1 VGYVKFDTSELDD
14 LADALEASLDRVLDV
29 TARTTAR
36 SALAIKKG
44 AQNYIIAQTTTTFTV
59 HYPHSISYDVTE
71 DGTTIEAEI
80 GPDKARRGRQ
90 GALGNILEFGTSRNA
105 PIPHLLPAFE
115 DELPKYLNAL
125 GRFVGDVVF
134 ADVGRLDSTPMS
146 DEGGL

>member
-1 VGYVKFDTSELDD
+1 MADVQFDTSELDD
-14 LADALEASLDRVLDV
+14 LRDDLLDSLDRVLDV

-44 AQNYIIAQTTTTFTV
+44 AQNYIIAQTSTTFTV

-71 DGTTIEAEI
+71 DGTAIEAEI

-125 GRFVGDVVF
+125 GRFVGDILF
-134 ADVGRLDSTPMS
+134 AEVSRVPTAPMS

>member
-1 VGYVKFDTSELDD
+1 VPVRIDTSELDD
-14 LADALEASLDRVLDV
+14 LADQLDMAIDKVLDV

-59 HYPHSISYDVTE
+59 HYPHSMSYDVIE

-115 DELPKYLNAL
+115 DEVPRYMGFLAK
-125 GRFVGDVVF
+125 FVGDVIF
-134 ADVGRLDSTPMS
+134 AERVDLDSAPMS

>member
-1 VGYVKFDTSELDD
+1 MPVRVDTTELDD
-14 LADALEASLDRVLDV
+14 LADQLDAAIDKVLDV

-44 AQNYIIAQTTTTFTV
+44 AQDYIIAGTSTTFTV
-59 HYPHSISYDVTE
+59 HYPHSLSYDVTE
-71 DGTTIEAEI
+71 EGTTIRAEI

-115 DELPKYLNAL
+115 DEVPRYMGFLAK
-125 GRFVGDVVF
+125 FVGDVIF
-134 ADVGRLDSTPMS
+134 AQRINVGSAPMS
-146 DEGGL
+146 DAGGLS

>member
-1 VGYVKFDTSELDD
+1 VVVRIDTSELDD
-14 LADALEASLDRVLDV
+14 LADQLDAAIDKVLDV

-44 AQNYIIAQTTTTFTV
+44 AQNYIIAQTTTTYTV

-71 DGTTIEAEI
+71 DGTEIRAEI

-115 DELPKYLNAL
+115 DEVPRYMGFLA
-125 GRFVGDVVF
+125 RFVGDVIF
-134 ADVGRLDSTPMS
+134 AERVDVGMVPMS